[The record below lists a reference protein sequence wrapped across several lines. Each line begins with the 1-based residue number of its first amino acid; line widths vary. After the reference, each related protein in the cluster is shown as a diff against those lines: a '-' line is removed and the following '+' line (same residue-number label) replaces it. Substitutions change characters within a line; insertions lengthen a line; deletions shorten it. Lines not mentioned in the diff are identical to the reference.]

1 MQSVDPYESSL
12 TWKSWS
18 YSMITSPLRT
28 IQTYSPLRGK
38 QKPNFVHKKAV
49 ESIVATSKELLEQ
62 KLKEDPTWN
71 VVSYQE
77 FTEFWFLKNEVFSHM
92 MAATISEMYAHFEQN
107 HPQFYFQNRPK
118 AHKYSKCRLSTLF
131 QSFKTLS

>member
-77 FTEFWFLKNEVFSHM
+77 FTEFWFLKNKIFSHM
-92 MAATISEMYAHFEQN
+92 MAATIF
-107 HPQFYFQNRPK
+107 
-118 AHKYSKCRLSTLF
+118 
-131 QSFKTLS
+131 